1 MKMGLTNKMYC
12 RLIVLLL
19 LLAVT
24 FTAGCVS
31 QPTGNIKSQEDVQKS
46 LPNITKNIEGIGQ
59 TLQDLDK
66 KLG

>member
-1 MKMGLTNKMYC
+1 MEKKKIL
-12 RLIVLLL
+12 VLMLL

-46 LPNITKNIEGIGQ
+46 LPNITKNIENIGS
-59 TLQDLDK
+59 TLKDLDT

>member
-1 MKMGLTNKMYC
+1 MRKIEKGK
-12 RLIVLLL
+12 LIVLLL

-31 QPTGNIKSQEDVQKS
+31 QPTGSIKSQDDVQKS
-46 LPNITKNIEGIGQ
+46 LPNITKNIEDIGS
-59 TLQDLDK
+59 TLADLDK